1 MLPNLFWWHSH
12 MVQLHSRA
20 KAPQGQETVLVP
32 ASQWPGPHTD
42 PHGREEGHAHEAEAV
57 YCASE

>member
-1 MLPNLFWWHSH
+1 

-57 YCASE
+57 YCASK